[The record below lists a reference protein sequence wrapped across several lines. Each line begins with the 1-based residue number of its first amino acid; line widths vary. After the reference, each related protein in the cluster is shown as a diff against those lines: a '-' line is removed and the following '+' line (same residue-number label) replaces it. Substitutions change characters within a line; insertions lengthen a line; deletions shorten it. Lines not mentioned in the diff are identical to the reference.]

1 MKDKL
6 KALSFDD
13 DTIEKV
19 EAILRDE
26 IKDKYIPKARFD
38 EINDAKKRFEE
49 VVGERDAQLEELR
62 NTVGNEEK
70 LKKRIEELQADNQK
84 AKDEFDATL
93 KAMKRDSYVNNTLLE
108 AGLID
113 TKYIPGISAYLP
125 INELDID
132 SVTSVEEFKQKLDD
146 VKTTIAPGWFKSN
159 EPLPT
164 ELNGLK
170 VNDPT
175 TKVAPG
181 DEFVDKTSY
190 EYMLAQALK
199 Q

>member
-1 MKDKL
+1 M
-6 KALSFDD
+6 
-13 DTIEKV
+13 
-19 EAILRDE
+19 
-26 IKDKYIPKARFD
+26 
-38 EINDAKKRFEE
+38 
-49 VVGERDAQLEELR
+49 
-62 NTVGNEEK
+62 
-70 LKKRIEELQADNQK
+70 KKRIEELQADNQK